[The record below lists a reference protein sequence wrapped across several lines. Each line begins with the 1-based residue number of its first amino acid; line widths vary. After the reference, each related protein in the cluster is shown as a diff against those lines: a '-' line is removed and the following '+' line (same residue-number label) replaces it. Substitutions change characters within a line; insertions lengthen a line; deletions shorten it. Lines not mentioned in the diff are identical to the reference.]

1 MFGRS
6 TERQSIPI
14 ENRTRS
20 MGVST
25 LSLKGHFDGL
35 DVIKRGN
42 GYGLAEMSSLM
53 IAATRHQKFAPTT
66 EIKNKLKKGDK
77 NDCNLNVFRD
87 MYANLG
93 ASWCS
98 IRDAY
103 DSGVTRERG
112 RCV

>member
-25 LSLKGHFDGL
+25 LCLKGHFDGL

-42 GYGLAEMSSLM
+42 GYGLAEMSLLM
-53 IAATRHQKFAPTT
+53 NAAIRHQKFAPTT
-66 EIKNKLKKGDK
+66 EIKKL
-77 NDCNLNVFRD
+77 
-87 MYANLG
+87 M
-93 ASWCS
+93 
-98 IRDAY
+98 
-103 DSGVTRERG
+103 
-112 RCV
+112 